1 MFLLFI
7 NFEESFFILLIA
19 LIIFGP
25 KKIPEVARSMGHG
38 VRYFKNFKKEIG
50 EVCDQIGEVCDQ
62 IGEESV
68 SLKEITSE
76 DSIKGTIH
84 RND

>member
-50 EVCDQIGEVCDQ
+50 EVCDQIGE
-62 IGEESV
+62 ESV

>member
-38 VRYFKNFKKEIG
+38 VRYLKNFSQHFKKEIG
-50 EVCDQIGEVCDQ
+50 EVCDQIGEQ
-62 IGEESV
+62 SV

-76 DSIKGTIH
+76 IDDSIKGTIH